1 MINSYEPNY
10 NTLLERNL
18 TCGGNPLMDITENDE
33 GKTVVNEA
41 GETVGM
47 VSKVEGH
54 NVHVN
59 PDPGLTDSIKS
70 KLGWGDADEDTHAI
84 DQSDIASVTDDEV
97 QLKR

>member
-1 MINSYEPNY
+1 
-10 NTLLERNL
+10 
-18 TCGGNPLMDITENDE
+18 MDITENDE

>member
-1 MINSYEPNY
+1 
-10 NTLLERNL
+10 
-18 TCGGNPLMDITENDE
+18 MDITENDE

-47 VSKVEGH
+47 VSQVEGH
-54 NVHVN
+54 DVHVD

-70 KLGWGDADEDTHAI
+70 KLGWGEADEDSYAI
-84 DQSDIASVTDDEV
+84 NQSDIASVTDDEV